1 MLQTDQP
8 IREVRGSA
16 HEGAVVDEGPRLATE
31 THTRCIRTPLNMGVL
46 NAAVKRQPLSGWK
59 TVTTGG
65 IFRKATQKTQGDGEV
80 RMKKAPLGFTRSSG
94 EGFPWIGCSR
104 GLCGP

>member
-1 MLQTDQP
+1 M
-8 IREVRGSA
+8 
-16 HEGAVVDEGPRLATE
+16 VDEGPRPATE
-31 THTRCIRTPLNMGVL
+31 TYTRYIRTPLNMGAP

-65 IFRKATQKTQGDGEV
+65 IFRKATHKTQGDGEV
-80 RMKKAPLGFTRSSG
+80 GMKKAPLGFTRSSR
-94 EGFPWIGCSR
+94 EGFPWTGCSR

>member
-1 MLQTDQP
+1 M
-8 IREVRGSA
+8 
-16 HEGAVVDEGPRLATE
+16 VDEGPRLATE
-31 THTRCIRTPLNMGVL
+31 TYTRYIRTPLNMGVL

-80 RMKKAPLGFTRSSG
+80 RKKASLGFTRSSG